1 MSPCSSPATH
11 SEVDWHE
18 TDTPVQPTAV
28 MVQLPTPDVPGSV
41 EVRTSPSEST
51 ATQRSVPAQ
60 DKASMP
66 TAPSM
71 SETVQAEAPPV
82 GSVDVRTSPVTVTA
96 TQRLALGHDSP
107 EISLG
112 TPYLGTGFT
121 AVTVQESDSAE
132 TADAE
137 PGTSRIAANAIP
149 VSATALRLCAVL
161 TFGTVMPI
169 ESRQPACRLKIA
181 TKRVASVPVEGPPSH
196 RRKRVV

>member
-66 TAPSM
+66 TAPST

-96 TQRLALGHDSP
+96 TQRFALGHDSP
-107 EISLG
+107 DIS
-112 TPYLGTGFT
+112 
-121 AVTVQESDSAE
+121 D
-132 TADAE
+132 
-137 PGTSRIAANAIP
+137 
-149 VSATALRLCAVL
+149 
-161 TFGTVMPI
+161 
-169 ESRQPACRLKIA
+169 
-181 TKRVASVPVEGPPSH
+181 
-196 RRKRVV
+196 